1 MTPFAHGTAR
11 QVTPSARGVARQAV
25 PFAHGVA
32 FGTEGY
38 AGGVAAQARPF
49 ARSVAAQVTPSA
61 RTAARTAVPGAA
73 GTGTTT
79 VGGVRITVTEVPAA
93 LGASGLSDATPLR
106 RSPRPRRSGSGAR
119 PLTRDP
125 TPEPPGGPPFVAL
138 PAIII
143 LIGSASGGGPAF
155 ARSDVK
161 IRRVA
166 RLVRRSCERAVSV
179 SVTVLTAPV

>member
-49 ARSVAAQVTPSA
+49 ARSVAVQVTPSA
-61 RTAARTAVPGAA
+61 RTAARI

-106 RSPRPRRSGSGAR
+106 RSPRPRRSGSGPR